1 MFSGHKFGTWLLKMA
16 AFPFIKRMERRVKAY
31 LRAFLLL
38 LTGEPGPGCSQL
50 LHLLHYTVMPT
61 TRKWLNC

>member
-1 MFSGHKFGTWLLKMA
+1 MA

-61 TRKWLNC
+61 NRKWLNC